1 MRDTPTD
8 FEGGEAREQAGRKR
22 SFFQERIM
30 QSKIVSICSQL
41 AEVGVFVGA
50 AAALAA
56 GMLGLK

>member
-8 FEGGEAREQAGRKR
+8 FGVARPGRRPVAKLV
-22 SFFQERIM
+22 FQEQIM
-30 QSKIVSICSQL
+30 QSKLVSICSQL

-56 GMLGLK
+56 GMLGLR

>member
-1 MRDTPTD
+1 VVYQ
-8 FEGGEAREQAGRKR
+8 EQ
-22 SFFQERIM
+22 IM

-56 GMLGLK
+56 GMLGLR